1 LQIAAEP
8 TGLNGGRD
16 GPERNPRVAHVGSAR
31 PQLWTFHG
39 GLRVTHFDPGGLAN
53 ELHDGVVQEL
63 SALLLQLE
71 TYQRKLE
78 SDPAGAQE
86 DLDRIKTQARAT
98 LRSLRD
104 VIGHLREMESNR

>member
-1 LQIAAEP
+1 M
-8 TGLNGGRD
+8 
-16 GPERNPRVAHVGSAR
+16 
-31 PQLWTFHG
+31 
-39 GLRVTHFDPGGLAN
+39 THFDPGGLAN

-78 SDPAGAQE
+78 SDPAEAQN
-86 DLDRIKTQARAT
+86 DLDRIKSQARAT

-104 VIGHLREMESNR
+104 FIAHLREMESG